1 MPDRTFTL
9 AEAQALLDEVVRPLA
24 ERMVELCA
32 AVEPL
37 QREWRTIVIA
47 IGSNGGGL
55 DHERA
60 SALRESLEQA
70 QAEVGELVDEVLAL
84 GVQVK
89 DPGPGAARLPG
100 GDRRTTGAAV
110 LAGGRAADRVLAHA
124 GGWVRGQAAAAVSAG
139 AHLNA
144 ALAAERDAY
153 AEQLAGRPS
162 AARYRAARDAYLAS
176 HAETGPRSWGR
187 LIGALKMAI
196 LADDGVAEVAAQA
209 LADAAGVEGPAAGY
223 ARALAAVATGAAP
236 ETSEM
241 LAAGDAFARTGR
253 ALQALADGDAAGY
266 RAALGEIMADFEA
279 RDQHLSGVAVADTA
293 MVLER
298 LAEPRGMAVHP
309 VSALLPQAV

>member
-1 MPDRTFTL
+1 M
-9 AEAQALLDEVVRPLA
+9 
-24 ERMVELCA
+24 
-32 AVEPL
+32 
-37 QREWRTIVIA
+37 
-47 IGSNGGGL
+47 
-55 DHERA
+55 
-60 SALRESLEQA
+60 
-70 QAEVGELVDEVLAL
+70 
-84 GVQVK
+84 
-89 DPGPGAARLPG
+89 
-100 GDRRTTGAAV
+100 
-110 LAGGRAADRVLAHA
+110 
-124 GGWVRGQAAAAVSAG
+124 SAG

-153 AEQLAGRPS
+153 AEQLAGRP
-162 AARYRAARDAYLAS
+162 AAGRYRAARDAYLAS

-209 LADAAGVEGPAAGY
+209 LADAEGVEGPAAGY

-236 ETSEM
+236 DTSEM

-298 LAEPRGMAVHP
+298 LAEPRGMAVRPGQPAAAAGRLIRGESAAGLDILRRLGAIAQLGERRAGSAKVTGSSP
-309 VSALLPQAV
+309 VSSTPRNLA

>member
-1 MPDRTFTL
+1 M
-9 AEAQALLDEVVRPLA
+9 
-24 ERMVELCA
+24 
-32 AVEPL
+32 
-37 QREWRTIVIA
+37 
-47 IGSNGGGL
+47 
-55 DHERA
+55 
-60 SALRESLEQA
+60 
-70 QAEVGELVDEVLAL
+70 
-84 GVQVK
+84 
-89 DPGPGAARLPG
+89 
-100 GDRRTTGAAV
+100 
-110 LAGGRAADRVLAHA
+110 
-124 GGWVRGQAAAAVSAG
+124 SAG

-162 AARYRAARDAYLAS
+162 TARYRAARDAYLAS

-209 LADAAGVEGPAAGY
+209 LADAEGVEGPAAGY

-236 ETSEM
+236 DTSEM
-241 LAAGDAFARTGR
+241 LVAGDAFARTGR

-266 RAALGEIMADFEA
+266 GAALGEIMADFEA

>member
-1 MPDRTFTL
+1 
-9 AEAQALLDEVVRPLA
+9 
-24 ERMVELCA
+24 
-32 AVEPL
+32 
-37 QREWRTIVIA
+37 
-47 IGSNGGGL
+47 
-55 DHERA
+55 
-60 SALRESLEQA
+60 
-70 QAEVGELVDEVLAL
+70 
-84 GVQVK
+84 
-89 DPGPGAARLPG
+89 
-100 GDRRTTGAAV
+100 
-110 LAGGRAADRVLAHA
+110 
-124 GGWVRGQAAAAVSAG
+124 VSAG

-144 ALAAERDAY
+144 ALEAEREAY

-196 LADDGVAEVAAQA
+196 LSDDGVAEVAAQA
-209 LADAAGVEGPAAGY
+209 LADAEGVEGPAAGY

-236 ETSEM
+236 DTSEM

-279 RDQHLSGVAVADTA
+279 RDEHLSGVAVADTA